1 MHLQPVP
8 PDSTI
13 SPKYNNRVNPATNYP
28 PATEPTDTGKSLLFR
43 NSQAVSLC
51 NFDSKTK
58 TRRLLNSF
66 TVWTQTGSFCFS
78 VGVTLVGSIWFDCC
92 PGIWNYYVL
101 DMWWIHAFVS
111 GTSWIKQLQMWFC
124 MWNLLWPLIFKRTGI
139 ASICATQKYLFKFSE
154 WQFIINPQRSLSLR
168 SSVIVSYLVC
178 VMCMQ
183 RLYKRRPRNREQIPE
198 DRWKKRTPLSM

>member
-8 PDSTI
+8 PDTTI
-13 SPKYNNRVNPATNYP
+13 SPKYNNRVNPVANPVTNYP

-111 GTSWIKQLQMWFC
+111 GTSWNKQLQMWFC
-124 MWNLLWPLIFKRTGI
+124 TWNWCDLWSLKGQGLLQFVQYK
-139 ASICATQKYLFKFSE
+139 SICSSFMNDNLSSTHSGLFHLDL
-154 WQFIINPQRSLSLR
+154 LS
-168 SSVIVSYLVC
+168 
-178 VMCMQ
+178 
-183 RLYKRRPRNREQIPE
+183 
-198 DRWKKRTPLSM
+198 